1 MASCGPTKVHIVNH
15 IEPVGSERFNFRLD
29 NLSKI
34 NLNCNFTDNVLI
46 TEIRQVSSEKINHNA
61 LQRNR
66 NKKSRSN

>member
-1 MASCGPTKVHIVNH
+1 MASCGPTKVRIVNRG
-15 IEPVGSERFNFRLD
+15 EPVGSKRFDFRLD